1 MSKTKIVVV
10 HLKEIIYTALFAGL
24 GILLIILLVFMFLK
38 KGDDSTTTM
47 ASDSYIPGV
56 WNSTIVLND
65 TALDLEI
72 VVDKDHIN
80 SVRIVNMDETIQ
92 TFYPLVA
99 SSLDKIEEELH
110 NGTDIDSIELSEESM
125 HTETLLLDAIK
136 MALAKATPVAKED

>member
-38 KGDDSTTTM
+38 KGDGSTTTM